1 MHDMCQWLNT
11 KSDLRPKQAWV
22 CNCSKELFFT
32 HIFSVPTTCFRQ
44 RSRTRPHHVRTH
56 QNPTQ
61 RVSNSYSKGI
71 PESPKVSPVSQE
83 HYSSWDLNASK
94 TWTGATLWLHPFPQ
108 PPPWRRPPNQHSH
121 IPAPECAGLQHHSCL
136 CRQRT
141 SPSNLP
147 SYPCCW
153 DTLDVW
159 DVPRANHMDEL
170 GVWHSYGFWHKRISE
185 YIRFKKMT
193 RTLWLG
199 LPLKTSCKGGH
210 WTPLTNGVKELQM
223 RQPCFLYL
231 LQNLYWRTGALC

>member
-32 HIFSVPTTCFRQ
+32 HIFSVTTTCFRQ
-44 RSRTRPHHVRTH
+44 RPRTRPHHVRTH

-94 TWTGATLWLHPFPQ
+94 SWTGATLLLHPFPQ

-121 IPAPECAGLQHHSCL
+121 IPAPECAGLQHHSHKGPHLQTCHHTHAAEILLSCQLSESRDEVVIREVNHRGPLNFLL
-136 CRQRT
+136 CRTQG
-141 SPSNLP
+141 L
-147 SYPCCW
+147 
-153 DTLDVW
+153 LD
-159 DVPRANHMDEL
+159 L
-170 GVWHSYGFWHKRISE
+170 
-185 YIRFKKMT
+185 
-193 RTLWLG
+193 
-199 LPLKTSCKGGH
+199 LK
-210 WTPLTNGVKELQM
+210 E
-223 RQPCFLYL
+223 
-231 LQNLYWRTGALC
+231 